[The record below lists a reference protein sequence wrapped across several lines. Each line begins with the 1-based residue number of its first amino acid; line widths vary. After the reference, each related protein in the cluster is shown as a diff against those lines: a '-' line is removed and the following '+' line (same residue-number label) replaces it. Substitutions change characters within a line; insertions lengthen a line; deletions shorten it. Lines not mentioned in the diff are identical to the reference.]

1 MHDTTG
7 ARRESGA
14 LSRALD
20 QVGDRWSLLL
30 VEALL
35 DGSRRYGELAE
46 AVPGIAP
53 NVLAD
58 RLRRLVAAGVLGAT
72 PYTTR
77 PPRLEYALTAD
88 GRELA
93 GVVRLLTDWGARR
106 SPGLEQLRHTAR
118 GALVLPDLR
127 PGGGRRRGRSPRR
140 GLTGTHPAGAASERR
155 AQRRVETDPVSRRR
169 GVSAGREAPAGCPLR

>member
-1 MHDTTG
+1 MNDANG
-7 ARRESGA
+7 PRSEPRA

-30 VEALL
+30 VDALL
-35 DGSRRYGELAE
+35 GGARRYGELAV

-58 RLRRLVAAGVLGAT
+58 RLRRLAAAGVIRAT

-77 PPRLEYALTAD
+77 PMRLEYALTAD

-93 GVVRLLTDWGARR
+93 GVVRLLTDWGTRR
-106 SPGLEQLRHTAR
+106 SPGLEELRHAACGTPLEAR
-118 GALVLPDLR
+118 WYCPTCARALEDAEDADL
-127 PGGGRRRGRSPRR
+127 
-140 GLTGTHPAGAASERR
+140 EM
-155 AQRRVETDPVSRRR
+155 V
-169 GVSAGREAPAGCPLR
+169 